1 MESCA
6 NIADTTNKFVKKDK
20 IIPFTIIGH
29 MKFFKAKAK
38 LLTSLT
44 KQLNKKK
51 WKELKVMKK
60 KSFNR

>member
-51 WKELKVMKK
+51 VEGTQGYEK
-60 KSFNR
+60 KSFN

>member
-1 MESCA
+1 
-6 NIADTTNKFVKKDK
+6 
-20 IIPFTIIGH
+20 

-60 KSFNR
+60 NHLIDEIIRLVSP

>member
-1 MESCA
+1 
-6 NIADTTNKFVKKDK
+6 
-20 IIPFTIIGH
+20 

-51 WKELKVMKK
+51 VEGTQGYEK
-60 KSFNR
+60 KSFN

>member
-1 MESCA
+1 
-6 NIADTTNKFVKKDK
+6 
-20 IIPFTIIGH
+20 

-51 WKELKVMKK
+51 VEGTQAYMKK
-60 KSFNR
+60 NHLIDEVIRLVSP